1 MFVQSTSY
9 NRILLPD
16 TEFLYD
22 TGEKDST
29 AVSDEAVKVDSA
41 ATVDAS
47 KTEPSTSRGAGRGK
61 RKKAG
66 EEVHSILL
74 LIKFDEYSWEK
85 HSLPV
90 HRHS

>member
-29 AVSDEAVKVDSA
+29 AVSDEAVKVDST
-41 ATVDAS
+41 ATVDTS
-47 KTEPSTSRGAGRGK
+47 KKTEPSTSRGAGRGK
-61 RKKAG
+61 RKKAE
-66 EEVHSILL
+66 EEVHSKLS
-74 LIKFDEYSWEK
+74 LI
-85 HSLPV
+85 
-90 HRHS
+90 R

>member
-41 ATVDAS
+41 AAVDAP
-47 KTEPSTSRGAGRGK
+47 KAEPSTSRGAAGRGK

-66 EEVHSILL
+66 EEVHTVNS
-74 LIKFDEYSWEK
+74 
-85 HSLPV
+85 H
-90 HRHS
+90 

>member
-29 AVSDEAVKVDSA
+29 AVSEETLKVDSA

-61 RKKAG
+61 RKKAE
-66 EEVHSILL
+66 EEVHVRSKLF
-74 LIKFDEYSWEK
+74 LI
-85 HSLPV
+85 
-90 HRHS
+90 R

>member
-29 AVSDEAVKVDSA
+29 AVSDEAVKVDSVA
-41 ATVDAS
+41 AVDAP
-47 KTEPSTSRGAGRGK
+47 KAEPSTSRGAGRGK

-66 EEVHSILL
+66 EEVHTVNS
-74 LIKFDEYSWEK
+74 
-85 HSLPV
+85 H
-90 HRHS
+90 

>member
-29 AVSDEAVKVDSA
+29 AVSDEAVKVDST
-41 ATVDAS
+41 ATVDTS
-47 KTEPSTSRGAGRGK
+47 KKTEPSTSRGAGRGK
-61 RKKAG
+61 RKKAE
-66 EEVHSILL
+66 EEVHSKLS
-74 LIKFDEYSWEK
+74 LIRWIQLGEAYSF
-85 HSLPV
+85 P
-90 HRHS
+90 

>member
-29 AVSDEAVKVDSA
+29 AVSDEAVKVDST
-41 ATVDAS
+41 ATVDTS
-47 KTEPSTSRGAGRGK
+47 KKTEPSTSRGAGRGK

-66 EEVHSILL
+66 EEVHACMRYTLTI
-74 LIKFDEYSWEK
+74 I
-85 HSLPV
+85 
-90 HRHS
+90 R

>member
-29 AVSDEAVKVDSA
+29 AVSEETLKVDSA

-61 RKKAG
+61 RKKAEG
-66 EEVHSILL
+66 EVHVRSKLF
-74 LIKFDEYSWEK
+74 LI
-85 HSLPV
+85 
-90 HRHS
+90 R

>member
-22 TGEKDST
+22 TGKKDGT
-29 AVSDEAVKVDSA
+29 AVSDEAAKVDSA

-66 EEVHSILL
+66 EEVHACMQYTLTI
-74 LIKFDEYSWEK
+74 I
-85 HSLPV
+85 
-90 HRHS
+90 R

>member
-29 AVSDEAVKVDSA
+29 AVSDSAVKVDSA

-66 EEVHSILL
+66 EEVRSKLS
-74 LIKFDEYSWEK
+74 LI
-85 HSLPV
+85 
-90 HRHS
+90 

>member
-29 AVSDEAVKVDSA
+29 AVSDEAVKVDST
-41 ATVDAS
+41 ATVDTS
-47 KTEPSTSRGAGRGK
+47 KKTEPSTSRGAGRGK
-61 RKKAG
+61 RKKAE
-66 EEVHSILL
+66 EEVNSKLS
-74 LIKFDEYSWEK
+74 LIS
-85 HSLPV
+85 
-90 HRHS
+90 

>member
-22 TGEKDST
+22 TGEKEST
-29 AVSDEAVKVDSA
+29 AVSDEAVKVDST
-41 ATVDAS
+41 ATVDTS
-47 KTEPSTSRGAGRGK
+47 KKTEPSTSRGAGRGK

-66 EEVHSILL
+66 EEVHACMRYTLTI
-74 LIKFDEYSWEK
+74 I
-85 HSLPV
+85 
-90 HRHS
+90 R

>member
-22 TGEKDST
+22 TGEKEST
-29 AVSDEAVKVDSA
+29 AVSDEAVKVDST
-41 ATVDAS
+41 ATIDTS
-47 KTEPSTSRGAGRGK
+47 KKTEPSTSRGAGRGK

-66 EEVHSILL
+66 EEVHACMRYTLTI
-74 LIKFDEYSWEK
+74 I
-85 HSLPV
+85 
-90 HRHS
+90 R

>member
-41 ATVDAS
+41 ATVDAP
-47 KTEPSTSRGAGRGK
+47 KTEPSTSRAAGRGK
-61 RKKAG
+61 RKKVG
-66 EEVHSILL
+66 KEVHSKLS
-74 LIKFDEYSWEK
+74 LIRRIELGEA
-85 HSLPV
+85 
-90 HRHS
+90 

>member
-22 TGEKDST
+22 TGDKDGT
-29 AVSDEAVKVDSA
+29 AVSDEAAKVDPA

-66 EEVHSILL
+66 EEVHACMRYTLTI
-74 LIKFDEYSWEK
+74 I
-85 HSLPV
+85 
-90 HRHS
+90 R

>member
-29 AVSDEAVKVDSA
+29 AVSDEAVKVDST
-41 ATVDAS
+41 ATVDTS
-47 KTEPSTSRGAGRGK
+47 KKTEPSTSRGAGRGK
-61 RKKAG
+61 RKKAE
-66 EEVHSILL
+66 EEVNSKLS
-74 LIKFDEYSWEK
+74 LI
-85 HSLPV
+85 
-90 HRHS
+90 R

>member
-29 AVSDEAVKVDSA
+29 AVSDEAVKVDST
-41 ATVDAS
+41 ATVDTS
-47 KTEPSTSRGAGRGK
+47 KKTEPSTSRGAGRGK
-61 RKKAG
+61 RKKAE
-66 EEVHSILL
+66 EEVHNKLS
-74 LIKFDEYSWEK
+74 LI
-85 HSLPV
+85 
-90 HRHS
+90 R